1 VQIAGGHIPLALG
14 RSDGNQ
20 PGSTFEYRCCLSRP
34 SDFTYLRHQEPRA
47 TLLGVAVTTTD
58 PFGEAEGFSLN
69 LAKQALHGNLDG
81 VIETVKRNVGVV

>member
-1 VQIAGGHIPLALG
+1 M
-14 RSDGNQ
+14 
-20 PGSTFEYRCCLSRP
+20 
-34 SDFTYLRHQEPRA
+34 
-47 TLLGVAVTTTD
+47 AVTTTD